1 MGHDDAPLGGMAD
14 HFDSESEK
22 LKTAIR
28 DAQRDPGALPIQGTV
43 GIYFQVISLT
53 SYMTV
58 LKDRLKDGTGSGEE
72 AALQDRIARM
82 ESFIA
87 AEFDGNLHPMII
99 SKLTESIKEASENM
113 RADRGQGTEE
123 EIRGEAKQYEEL
135 REKMSVREFV
145 VQYDKGLA
153 HD

>member
-1 MGHDDAPLGGMAD
+1 MSHDDAPLGGMAD

-22 LKTAIR
+22 LKTAIM
-28 DAQRDPGALPIQGTV
+28 DAQRDAGALPIQGTV

-58 LKDRLKDGTGSGEE
+58 LKDRLKNGTGSGVT
-72 AALQDRIARM
+72 ALQDRIARM
-82 ESFIA
+82 EGFIA